1 MSGGKFFLT
10 LVAMLLRVVPFF
22 LIPGL
27 VKSSMSALGN
37 LGAKISGIGSRFGS
51 SVTGS
56 ARKSDAFQRG
66 SEFGEQLR
74 GRGIAARHKI
84 LGKIT
89 GGKYTG
95 SKGSKRRLARAIGA
109 QEARIRGDA
118 KAAAIAGGGFISNS
132 RTNDIYASARD
143 AEETQGIK
151 DAENG
156 FRLDPDFD
164 AGNHTE
170 VNNRLKQYLEELN
183 QNPDDIVVRRKV
195 KALTKILLESDDGRG
210 DLART
215 VQEFAKANTQAVTD
229 ENGRVTYQSSKAVKD
244 LGKYL
249 GSGENMSK
257 IKGSGQR
264 GLKSLVDDINR
275 GNNIRT
281 SVEYGAAGVDKFNAA
296 GVGDIDI
303 TSLESQVAAAQADAL
318 SGETLHK
325 LTDIYRRAI
334 ASENAG
340 NLISGESLA
349 QINKLLKEEHRQNT
363 GSYDGF
369 QEITFETSS
378 SNSGTVQIHGNNSNS
393 NGPIVQTGND
403 ARPRIILGDS
413 DDLGRLSQDQDIANR
428 QRGGRRNF

>member
-95 SKGSKRRLARAIGA
+95 SKGSKRRLARAIGT

-132 RTNDIYASARD
+132 RANDIYASARD

-249 GSGENMSK
+249 GSGENMSR
-257 IKGSGQR
+257 IKGSDQR
-264 GLKSLVDDINR
+264 GLQKLVMDIN
-275 GNNIRT
+275 N
-281 SVEYGAAGVDKFNAA
+281 GAAIKTALEYSALGTDKLKA
-296 GVGDIDI
+296 GTVGNIDV
-303 TSLESQVAAAQADAL
+303 SALKQQVAAAEAGLL
-318 SGETLHK
+318 SGNN
-325 LTDIYRRAI
+325 LTQVADVYRQAL
-334 ASENAG
+334 ASENAA
-340 NLISGESLA
+340 NLINGESLE
-349 QINKLLKEEHRQNT
+349 QINKLLKEEFKAKN

-369 QEITFETSS
+369 QEVRLGSSTSD
-378 SNSGTVQIHGNNSNS
+378 SGTIQIHASHNSTS
-393 NGPIVQTGND
+393 GGIVSTGND
-403 ARPRIILGDS
+403 ARPNQQGTPLPQIREAEDY
-413 DDLGRLSQDQDIANR
+413 R
-428 QRGGRRNF
+428 QNDNGIWLPPTR

>member
-118 KAAAIAGGGFISNS
+118 KAAAIAGGGFISS
-132 RTNDIYASARD
+132 GRRDDITSSAID

-156 FRLDPDFD
+156 YRLDENFD
-164 AGNHTE
+164 ANSE
-170 VNNRLKQYLEELN
+170 SKVSEELEKRLNELN
-183 QNPDDIVVRRKV
+183 QNPENVEVRRKV
-195 KALTKILLESDDGRG
+195 KALTKILLETDNGRG
-210 DLART
+210 TLMET
-215 VQEFAKANTQAVTD
+215 VQKFAEANQ
-229 ENGRVTYQSSKAVKD
+229 GSKAASI

-249 GSGENMSK
+249 GNGENMGK
-257 IKGSGQR
+257 IKGSDQR
-264 GLKSLVDDINR
+264 GLQKLVMDINNGTAIKTALEYSALGTDKLKAGTV
-275 GNNIRT
+275 GN
-281 SVEYGAAGVDKFNAA
+281 
-296 GVGDIDI
+296 IDV
-303 TSLESQVAAAQADAL
+303 SALKQQVAAAKAGLL
-318 SGETLHK
+318 SGNN
-325 LTDIYRRAI
+325 LTQVTDVYRQAL
-334 ASENAG
+334 ASENAA
-340 NLISGESLA
+340 NLINGESLE
-349 QINKLLKEEHRQNT
+349 QINKLLKEEFKAKND
-363 GSYDGF
+363 SYDGF
-369 QEITFETSS
+369 QEVRLGSSTSD
-378 SNSGTVQIHGNNSNS
+378 SGTIQIHAIQNSTS
-393 NGPIVQTGND
+393 GGIVSTGND
-403 ARPRIILGDS
+403 ARPNQQGTPLPQIRGAEDY
-413 DDLGRLSQDQDIANR
+413 R
-428 QRGGRRNF
+428 QNDNGIWLPPTR

>member
-118 KAAAIAGGGFISNS
+118 KAAAIAGGGFISS
-132 RTNDIYASARD
+132 GRRDDITSSAID

-156 FRLDPDFD
+156 YRLDENFD
-164 AGNHTE
+164 ANSE
-170 VNNRLKQYLEELN
+170 SKVSEELEKRLNELN
-183 QNPDDIVVRRKV
+183 QNPENVEVRRKV
-195 KALTKILLESDDGRG
+195 KALTKILLETDNGRG
-210 DLART
+210 TLMET
-215 VQEFAKANTQAVTD
+215 VQKFAEANQ
-229 ENGRVTYQSSKAVKD
+229 GSKAASI

-249 GSGENMSK
+249 GNGENMGK
-257 IKGSGQR
+257 IKGSDQR
-264 GLKSLVDDINR
+264 GLQKLVMDINNGTTIKTALEYSALGTDKLKAGTV
-275 GNNIRT
+275 GN
-281 SVEYGAAGVDKFNAA
+281 
-296 GVGDIDI
+296 IDV
-303 TSLESQVAAAQADAL
+303 SALKQQVAAAKAGLL
-318 SGETLHK
+318 SGNN
-325 LTDIYRRAI
+325 LTQVTDVYRQAL
-334 ASENAG
+334 ASENAA
-340 NLISGESLA
+340 NLINGESLE
-349 QINKLLKEEHRQNT
+349 QINKLLKEEFKAKN

-369 QEITFETSS
+369 QEVRLGSSTSD
-378 SNSGTVQIHGNNSNS
+378 SGTIQIHAIQNSTS
-393 NGPIVQTGND
+393 GGIVSTGND
-403 ARPRIILGDS
+403 ARPNQQGTPLPQIRGAEDY
-413 DDLGRLSQDQDIANR
+413 R
-428 QRGGRRNF
+428 QNDNGIWLPPTR

>member
-118 KAAAIAGGGFISNS
+118 KAAAIAGGGFISS
-132 RTNDIYASARD
+132 GRRDDITSSAID

-156 FRLDPDFD
+156 YRLDENFD
-164 AGNHTE
+164 ANSE
-170 VNNRLKQYLEELN
+170 SKVSEELEKRLNELN
-183 QNPDDIVVRRKV
+183 QNPENVEVRRKV
-195 KALTKILLESDDGRG
+195 KALTKILLETDDGRG
-210 DLART
+210 TLMET
-215 VQEFAKANTQAVTD
+215 VQKFAEANQ
-229 ENGRVTYQSSKAVKD
+229 GSKAASI

-249 GSGENMSK
+249 GNGENMGK
-257 IKGSGQR
+257 IKGSDQR
-264 GLKSLVDDINR
+264 GLQNLVVDINNGTAIKTALEYSALGTDKLKAGTV
-275 GNNIRT
+275 GN
-281 SVEYGAAGVDKFNAA
+281 
-296 GVGDIDI
+296 IDV
-303 TSLESQVAAAQADAL
+303 SALKQQVAAAKAGLL
-318 SGETLHK
+318 SGNN
-325 LTDIYRRAI
+325 LTQVTDVYRQAL
-334 ASENAG
+334 ASENAA
-340 NLISGESLA
+340 NLINGKSLE
-349 QINKLLKEEHRQNT
+349 QINKLLKEEFKAKN

-369 QEITFETSS
+369 QEVRLGSSTSD
-378 SNSGTVQIHGNNSNS
+378 SGTI
-393 NGPIVQTGND
+393 
-403 ARPRIILGDS
+403 
-413 DDLGRLSQDQDIANR
+413 
-428 QRGGRRNF
+428 

>member
-109 QEARIRGDA
+109 QEARIRSDA
-118 KAAAIAGGGFISNS
+118 KAAAIAGGGFISS
-132 RTNDIYASARD
+132 GRRDDITSSAID

-156 FRLDPDFD
+156 YRLDENFD
-164 AGNHTE
+164 ANSE
-170 VNNRLKQYLEELN
+170 SKVSEELEKRLNELN
-183 QNPDDIVVRRKV
+183 QNPENVEVRRKV
-195 KALTKILLESDDGRG
+195 KALTKILLETDNGRG
-210 DLART
+210 TLMET
-215 VQEFAKANTQAVTD
+215 VQKFAEANQ
-229 ENGRVTYQSSKAVKD
+229 GSKAASI

-249 GSGENMSK
+249 GNGENMGK
-257 IKGSGQR
+257 IKCSDQR
-264 GLKSLVDDINR
+264 GLQKLVMDINNGTAIKTALEYSALGTDKLKAGTV
-275 GNNIRT
+275 GN
-281 SVEYGAAGVDKFNAA
+281 
-296 GVGDIDI
+296 IDV
-303 TSLESQVAAAQADAL
+303 SALKQQVAAAKAGLL
-318 SGETLHK
+318 SGNN
-325 LTDIYRRAI
+325 LTQVTDVYRQAL
-334 ASENAG
+334 ASENAA
-340 NLISGESLA
+340 NLINGESLE
-349 QINKLLKEEHRQNT
+349 QINKLLKEEFKAKN

-369 QEITFETSS
+369 QEVRLGSSTSD
-378 SNSGTVQIHGNNSNS
+378 SGTIQIHAIQNSTS
-393 NGPIVQTGND
+393 GGIVSTGND
-403 ARPRIILGDS
+403 ARPNQQGTPLPQIRGAEDY
-413 DDLGRLSQDQDIANR
+413 R
-428 QRGGRRNF
+428 QNDNGIWLPPTR

>member
-118 KAAAIAGGGFISNS
+118 KAAAIAGGGFISS
-132 RTNDIYASARD
+132 GRRDDITSSAID

-156 FRLDPDFD
+156 YRLDENFD
-164 AGNHTE
+164 ANSE
-170 VNNRLKQYLEELN
+170 SKVSEELEKRLNELN
-183 QNPDDIVVRRKV
+183 QNPENVEVRRKV
-195 KALTKILLESDDGRG
+195 KALTKILLETDNGRG
-210 DLART
+210 TLMET
-215 VQEFAKANTQAVTD
+215 VQKFAEANQ
-229 ENGRVTYQSSKAVKD
+229 GSKAASI

-249 GSGENMSK
+249 GNGENMGK
-257 IKGSGQR
+257 IKGSDQR
-264 GLKSLVDDINR
+264 GLQKLVMDINNGTAIKTALEYSALGTDKLKAGTV
-275 GNNIRT
+275 GN
-281 SVEYGAAGVDKFNAA
+281 
-296 GVGDIDI
+296 IDV
-303 TSLESQVAAAQADAL
+303 SALKQQVAAAKARLL
-318 SGETLHK
+318 SGNN
-325 LTDIYRRAI
+325 LTQVTDVYRQAL
-334 ASENAG
+334 ASENAA
-340 NLISGESLA
+340 NLINGESLE
-349 QINKLLKEEHRQNT
+349 QINKLLKEEFKAKN

-369 QEITFETSS
+369 QEVRLGSSTSD
-378 SNSGTVQIHGNNSNS
+378 SGTIQIHAIQNSTS
-393 NGPIVQTGND
+393 GGIVSTGND
-403 ARPRIILGDS
+403 ARPNQQGTPLPQIRGAEDY
-413 DDLGRLSQDQDIANR
+413 R
-428 QRGGRRNF
+428 QNDNGIWLPPTR

>member
-118 KAAAIAGGGFISNS
+118 KAAAIAGGGFISS
-132 RTNDIYASARD
+132 GRRDDITSSAID

-156 FRLDPDFD
+156 YRLDENFD
-164 AGNHTE
+164 ANSE
-170 VNNRLKQYLEELN
+170 SKVSEELEKRLNELN
-183 QNPDDIVVRRKV
+183 QNPENVEVRRKV
-195 KALTKILLESDDGRG
+195 KALTKILLETDNGRG
-210 DLART
+210 TLMET
-215 VQEFAKANTQAVTD
+215 VQKFAEANQ
-229 ENGRVTYQSSKAVKD
+229 GSKAASI

-249 GSGENMSK
+249 GNGENMGK
-257 IKGSGQR
+257 IKGSDQR
-264 GLKSLVDDINR
+264 GLQKLVMDINNGTTIKTALEYSALGTDKLKAGTV
-275 GNNIRT
+275 GN
-281 SVEYGAAGVDKFNAA
+281 
-296 GVGDIDI
+296 IDV
-303 TSLESQVAAAQADAL
+303 SALKQQVAAAKAGLL
-318 SGETLHK
+318 SGNN
-325 LTDIYRRAI
+325 LTQVTDVYRQAL
-334 ASENAG
+334 ASENAA
-340 NLISGESLA
+340 NLINGESLE
-349 QINKLLKEEHRQNT
+349 QINKLLKEEFKAKND
-363 GSYDGF
+363 SYDGF
-369 QEITFETSS
+369 QEVRLGSSTSD
-378 SNSGTVQIHGNNSNS
+378 SGTIQIHAIQNSTS
-393 NGPIVQTGND
+393 GGIVSTGND
-403 ARPRIILGDS
+403 ARPNQQGTPLPQIRGAEDY
-413 DDLGRLSQDQDIANR
+413 R
-428 QRGGRRNF
+428 QNDNGIWLPPTR

>member
-118 KAAAIAGGGFISNS
+118 KAAAIAGGGFISS
-132 RTNDIYASARD
+132 GRRDDITSSAID

-156 FRLDPDFD
+156 YRLDENFD
-164 AGNHTE
+164 ANSE
-170 VNNRLKQYLEELN
+170 SKVSEELEKRLNELN
-183 QNPDDIVVRRKV
+183 QNPENVEVRRKV
-195 KALTKILLESDDGRG
+195 KALTKILLETDNGRG
-210 DLART
+210 TLMET
-215 VQEFAKANTQAVTD
+215 VQKFAEANQ
-229 ENGRVTYQSSKAVKD
+229 GSKAASI

-249 GSGENMSK
+249 GNGENMGK
-257 IKGSGQR
+257 IKGSDQR
-264 GLKSLVDDINR
+264 GLQKLVMDINNGTAIKTALEYSALGTDKLKAGTV
-275 GNNIRT
+275 GN
-281 SVEYGAAGVDKFNAA
+281 
-296 GVGDIDI
+296 IDV
-303 TSLESQVAAAQADAL
+303 SALKQQVAAAKAGLL
-318 SGETLHK
+318 SGNN
-325 LTDIYRRAI
+325 LTQVTDVYRQAL
-334 ASENAG
+334 ASENAA
-340 NLISGESLA
+340 NLINGESLE
-349 QINKLLKEEHRQNT
+349 QINELLKEEFKAKN

-369 QEITFETSS
+369 QEVRLGSSTSD
-378 SNSGTVQIHGNNSNS
+378 SGTIQIHAIQNSTS
-393 NGPIVQTGND
+393 GGIVSTGND
-403 ARPRIILGDS
+403 ARPNQQGTPLPQIRGAEDY
-413 DDLGRLSQDQDIANR
+413 R
-428 QRGGRRNF
+428 QNDNGIWLPPTR

>member
-109 QEARIRGDA
+109 QEARIRSDA
-118 KAAAIAGGGFISNS
+118 KAAAIAGGGFISS
-132 RTNDIYASARD
+132 GRRDDITSSAID

-156 FRLDPDFD
+156 YRLDENFD
-164 AGNHTE
+164 ANSE
-170 VNNRLKQYLEELN
+170 SKVSEELEKRLNELN
-183 QNPDDIVVRRKV
+183 QNPENVEVRRKV
-195 KALTKILLESDDGRG
+195 KALTKILLETDNGRG
-210 DLART
+210 TLMET
-215 VQEFAKANTQAVTD
+215 VQKFAEANQ
-229 ENGRVTYQSSKAVKD
+229 GSKAASI

-249 GSGENMSK
+249 GNGENMGK
-257 IKGSGQR
+257 IKGSDQR
-264 GLKSLVDDINR
+264 GLQKLVMDINNGTAIKTALEYSALGTDKLKAGTV
-275 GNNIRT
+275 GN
-281 SVEYGAAGVDKFNAA
+281 
-296 GVGDIDI
+296 IDV
-303 TSLESQVAAAQADAL
+303 SALKQQVAAAKAGLL
-318 SGETLHK
+318 SGNN
-325 LTDIYRRAI
+325 LTQVTDVYRQAL
-334 ASENAG
+334 ASENAA
-340 NLISGESLA
+340 NLINGESLE
-349 QINKLLKEEHRQNT
+349 QINKLLKEEFKAKN

-369 QEITFETSS
+369 QEVRLGSSTSD
-378 SNSGTVQIHGNNSNS
+378 SGTIQIHAIQNSTS
-393 NGPIVQTGND
+393 GGIVSTGND
-403 ARPRIILGDS
+403 ARPNQQGTPLPQIRGAEDY
-413 DDLGRLSQDQDIANR
+413 R
-428 QRGGRRNF
+428 QNDNGI